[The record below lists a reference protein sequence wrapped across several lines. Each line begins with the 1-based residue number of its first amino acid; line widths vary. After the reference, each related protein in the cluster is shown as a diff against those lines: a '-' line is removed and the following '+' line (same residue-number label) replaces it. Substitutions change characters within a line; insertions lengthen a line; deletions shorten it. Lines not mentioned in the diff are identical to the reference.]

1 MEIGDITWRGLVIV
15 AMIFVVAWYLYR
27 ISGNLE
33 RQITTLKARVQRLE
47 EKMQDDEW
55 GDEGKWLDEDE

>member
-1 MEIGDITWRGLVIV
+1 MEMGDLTWRGLILV
-15 AMIFVVAWYLYR
+15 AMIFVVGWYLYR

-33 RQITTLKARVQRLE
+33 RQITALKARVQRLE

-55 GDEGKWLDEDE
+55 LDEDE